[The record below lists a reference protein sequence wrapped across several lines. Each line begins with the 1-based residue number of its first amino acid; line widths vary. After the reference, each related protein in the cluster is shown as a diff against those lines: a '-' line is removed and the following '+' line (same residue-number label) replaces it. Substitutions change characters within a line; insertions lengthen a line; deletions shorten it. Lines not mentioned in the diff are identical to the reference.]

1 MPKFQF
7 TQVDTNYIKKAVMA
21 LKNSKS
27 PRPDKIPTKLF
38 KDAIET
44 ICQPLTIVFNASLE
58 KGTFPDIWKVARV
71 TPVFKSGQKSNLSNY
86 RPISVLSVFSRLLE
100 KLAHDQLY
108 DFLRANELL
117 SKNQFAFRKL
127 HSTITSMLNITETW
141 YKNIDERKLNVSI
154 FLDLKKAF
162 DTVDHDILLS
172 KFSAFGICGKTHC
185 WFKTYLENRKQ
196 FCYVEGQE
204 SSTNRIV
211 CGIPQGSCLGPLLFI
226 IYMNDFERCL
236 QGAVPNLYADD
247 TSITCSSTDSAS
259 LQRNI
264 EIEMANVAEWM
275 RQNRLSL
282 NANKS
287 EFMVIRHSRQHNNLE
302 KRNEIEVSQEKIG
315 RVTKTKYLGLNID
328 ENLSW
333 NDQYKKVKAKVKSGL
348 SAL

>member
-1 MPKFQF
+1 MDSTLWPSYKVVRNKVTNELRKCVQRYYHTIVKEHCNDPKEMWKTVNKVLNKDSASSTIPIVNFQDRVLDHPNEIAKVFNEHFVTVGPKLASSIDRKADDDPLKYLKGTVENMPKFQF

-27 PRPDKIPTKLF
+27 PGPDKVPTKLL

-58 KGTFPDIWKVARV
+58 KGTFPDIWKVVRV

-86 RPISVLSVFSRLLE
+86 RPISRLSVFSRLLE

-162 DTVDHDILLS
+162 DTVDRYS
-172 KFSAFGICGKTHC
+172 
-185 WFKTYLENRKQ
+185 
-196 FCYVEGQE
+196 V
-204 SSTNRIV
+204 
-211 CGIPQGSCLGPLLFI
+211 
-226 IYMNDFERCL
+226 
-236 QGAVPNLYADD
+236 
-247 TSITCSSTDSAS
+247 
-259 LQRNI
+259 
-264 EIEMANVAEWM
+264 
-275 RQNRLSL
+275 
-282 NANKS
+282 
-287 EFMVIRHSRQHNNLE
+287 
-302 KRNEIEVSQEKIG
+302 IEVISIW
-315 RVTKTKYLGLNID
+315 YLWENTLLVQNIP
-328 ENLSW
+328 
-333 NDQYKKVKAKVKSGL
+333 KK
-348 SAL
+348 